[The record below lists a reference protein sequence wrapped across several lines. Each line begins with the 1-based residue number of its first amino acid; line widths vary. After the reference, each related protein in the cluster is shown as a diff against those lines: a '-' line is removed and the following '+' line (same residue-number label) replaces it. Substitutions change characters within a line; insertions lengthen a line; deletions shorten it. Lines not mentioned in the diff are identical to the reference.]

1 MSYRFIHK
9 GIEYEIDENSQNEVD
24 REIIRLNERK
34 LDYERL
40 VSSFKAVIAITVL
53 FIVFSFIF
61 IGVQAIGSVAGWAF
75 FLAPLFAPVGFIE
88 VVMPWLPVVLVA
100 IIFLGL
106 LLYVFK
112 VEYNKIEDLI
122 DLELSNI
129 GKE

>member
-9 GIEYEIDENSQNEVD
+9 GIEYEIDENSQSEVD

-40 VSSFKAVIAITVL
+40 VYSFKAVIAITAL
-53 FIVFSFIF
+53 FIGLSFIF
-61 IGVQAIGSVAGWAF
+61 IGVQVIGHVAGWAF
-75 FLAPLFAPVGFIE
+75 FLAPLFAPAGFIE
-88 VVMPWLPVVLVA
+88 VVAPWLPVVLAA

-106 LLYVFK
+106 LLYIFRI
-112 VEYNKIEDLI
+112 EYNKIEDLI